1 MGFKVPQYT
10 FTVPHCT
17 CGHAEGDHKSSGSSG
32 LFKPRYGICLARGCF
47 CVQFREDPEKAK
59 TA

>member
-1 MGFKVPQYT
+1 VPQYT
-10 FTVPHCT
+10 FTVPHCE
-17 CGHAEGDHKSSGSSG
+17 CGHAEGDHKGSGSSG